1 MIIDPFI
8 EDSGYFSIFM
18 NPKTSLDFDSRQ
30 VSILKH
36 SKTSLFLVFLI
47 HRCVRRLGVLTLES
61 VGEEESMPQPQPP
74 SW

>member
-1 MIIDPFI
+1 MSF
-8 EDSGYFSIFM
+8 
-18 NPKTSLDFDSRQ
+18 
-30 VSILKH
+30 LKH